1 MKRKHNIVK
10 PTAHKCLLVSCLL
23 SCLLICLFLTS
34 CHISMG
40 NMEEDYYIISKKE
53 IATNEDLD
61 ACYYIVRYDGRGQ
74 RIYGMGSAFEFYDSR
89 YKYELGD
96 TVTIARK

>member
-1 MKRKHNIVK
+1 MKRKYNIVRL
-10 PTAHKCLLVSCLL
+10 AACICLLVNCLL
-23 SCLLICLFLTS
+23 FTS

-40 NMEEDYYIISKKE
+40 NLGEDYYIISKKE

-61 ACYYIVRYDGRGQ
+61 ACYQILRYDRRGQ
-74 RIYGMGSAFEFYDSR
+74 RVYGTGTVLIFYDSR